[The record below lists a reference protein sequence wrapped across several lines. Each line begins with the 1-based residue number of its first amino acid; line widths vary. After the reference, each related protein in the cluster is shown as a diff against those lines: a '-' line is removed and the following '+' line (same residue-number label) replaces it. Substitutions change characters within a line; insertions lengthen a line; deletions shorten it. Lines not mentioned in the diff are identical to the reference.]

1 MRQRVG
7 PTEPAGLVLAIDWN
21 VNVGQV
27 GVPREGLE
35 QSEGKDG
42 RATEDAAGGPPTQLG
57 EEELAADDLEA
68 CPAPRIESI
77 VGGLRVAEGDR
88 LWCLRNSARSCQV

>member
-7 PTEPAGLVLAIDWN
+7 QTEPAGPVLAIDWN

-57 EEELAADDLEA
+57 EEELAVDDLMGE
-68 CPAPRIESI
+68 R
-77 VGGLRVAEGDR
+77 GRGRVRGRVKTICDR
-88 LWCLRNSARSCQV
+88 CFSRCSSSSMDSAF